1 LKAVL
6 FTITCVFYQG
16 VFLFSLI
23 KYPEKGI
30 TYEKYR
36 YPVWAEILGWFIAGL
51 PMFCI
56 PAYAVWKIIHT
67 EGTLIEVIKHLWSN
81 AFTYF

>member
-1 LKAVL
+1 MGMVYWSLL
-6 FTITCVFYQG
+6 TIFHVFYQG

-36 YPVWAEILGWFIAGL
+36 YPIWAEVLGWFVAGL

-56 PAYAVWKIIHT
+56 PAYAAWKILSA
-67 EGTLIEVIKHLWSN
+67 EGTLKEVTNK
-81 AFTYF
+81 